1 MDLQSVSSLKF
12 AGKNVL
18 ITGSGTGIGQTI
30 ACKFAEEGATIVI
43 MGRRREPLDYTTS
56 ILEKLIKSSSSGAE
70 STFISRHRCV

>member
-30 ACKFAEEGATIVI
+30 ARKFAEEGANIII
-43 MGRRREPLDYTTS
+43 MGRRKEPLDFTAS
-56 ILEKLIKSSSSGAE
+56 ILEKIFKSSSLGIQ
-70 STFISRHRCV
+70 STFISRHRRI